1 MDVTELA
8 TVKAILAANPFGQAR
23 PLWMLRDFFD
33 RMGADLPMPEE
44 PLKILRIQAGGVPAL
59 EITPPDALPDK
70 VLIYFHGGGYL
81 SGSPAS
87 HRHLVAKLAVETRLK
102 TLLVDYRLAPE
113 APFPAA
119 VEDADAVYQHVLN
132 AGIRA
137 RDIVIAG
144 DSAGGGLCLLLMLQ
158 LKAAGRPL
166 PAAAALLSPWV
177 DLTCSGESF
186 QTNAGLDLLISHA
199 GMSQAAK
206 IFLAGGIDAADPLVS
221 PLFADLAGLPPLLI
235 QVSTDETLRDDSIAL
250 ARQASRAG
258 VDARLEMTNEMVH
271 VWPLFWPILAEGRD
285 AISAVGLF
293 LVSQLDEPSD

>member
-23 PLWMLRDFFD
+23 PLWVLRDFFD
-33 RMGADLPMPEE
+33 RMGANLSMPEE
-44 PLKILRIQAGGVPAL
+44 PLKILRLQGGGMSGL
-59 EITPPDALPDK
+59 EITPPDALTDK

-87 HRHLVAKLAVETRLK
+87 HRHLAAKMAVETRLR

-119 VEDADAVYQHVLN
+119 VEDAYAAYQYLLDS
-132 AGIRA
+132 GIRA
-137 RDIVIAG
+137 ANIVLAG
-144 DSAGGGLCLLLMLQ
+144 DSAGGGLCLLLMLR
-158 LKAAGRPL
+158 LKAAGLPL

-186 QTNAGLDLLISHA
+186 QTNANLDPLISHV
-199 GMSQAAK
+199 GMSQAAT
-206 IFLAGGIDAADPLVS
+206 IFLAGGIDPANPLVS

-235 QVSTDETLRDDSIAL
+235 QVSSDETLRDDSLAL
-250 ARQASRAG
+250 AREATRAG
-258 VDARLEMTNEMVH
+258 VDARLDVTDAMVH

-285 AISAVGLF
+285 ALKAIRRF
-293 LVSQLDEPSD
+293 LVGQLDEPSD